1 MQDPQDLWG
10 EGARPRPRQ
19 LLFDVLAAGG
29 FTLLAILPAIQQSVP
44 AIVGTLTMGLALA
57 VRRLSW
63 PAMVVLAA
71 GAGGC
76 QLVGGEL
83 VLLADLGYAGVFFVL
98 GAHPRAAVRRFGL
111 VGALGSAAVL
121 ATMVG
126 VDGVDAVSGVSVAFA
141 VAGSASLAA
150 LVAGGGWAAGYV
162 RWQSRARITAQVQAG
177 LEQERTR
184 IAADMHDLV
193 AHTWAVVAAQA
204 DGARYALDGPEGDRK
219 AAKALDVIAD
229 TARGSIADLRDL
241 LAELRYQEPATPPG
255 RGSRDAL
262 VERIR
267 ASGMQVQLVEHG
279 DPSTSGLLAVAAQR
293 LLAESLTNALKHGD
307 LAHPVEVEEDWR
319 DGYRLVVRN
328 RVRGSSTGPGT
339 GHGLAGMRDR
349 VAAAGGTF
357 EAGVYGVTWTVCAEL
372 PEPAA

>member
-1 MQDPQDLWG
+1 M
-10 EGARPRPRQ
+10 
-19 LLFDVLAAGG
+19 FDVLVAGV
-29 FTLLAILPAIQQSVP
+29 FTLLAIATAIQQSEA
-44 AIVGTLTMGLALA
+44 AIVGTLAMGLALA

-71 GAGGC
+71 ATGIC
-76 QLVGGEL
+76 QIVGGEL

-98 GAHPRAAVRRFGL
+98 GAHPRSAVRRFGL
-111 VGALGSAAVL
+111 VAALGSAAVL

-126 VDGVDAVSGVSVAFA
+126 LDTVDAVTGVSTAFA

-162 RWQSRARITAQVQAG
+162 RWQTRARITAQVQAG

-204 DGARYALDGPEGDRK
+204 DGARYALGSGSADRQ
-219 AAKALDVIAD
+219 AEEALEVIAE

-255 RGSRDAL
+255 RAGRDACS
-262 VERIR
+262 
-267 ASGMQVQLVEHG
+267 SGC
-279 DPSTSGLLAVAAQR
+279 
-293 LLAESLTNALKHGD
+293 
-307 LAHPVEVEEDWR
+307 
-319 DGYRLVVRN
+319 
-328 RVRGSSTGPGT
+328 GP
-339 GHGLAGMRDR
+339 
-349 VAAAGGTF
+349 
-357 EAGVYGVTWTVCAEL
+357 
-372 PEPAA
+372 PACG